1 MLEPI
6 DCTRWIMVW
15 ASYVEFPDSRNDAAL
30 SIEYRRCLRAVA
42 YCKRVAIEYESHGH
56 YQPWLLLR
64 RPKDRPAEDLHP
76 AALLTCLTLG
86 YTVHIPYQHQSFAHL
101 CTKPSLLYA
110 RESSNQFLSREF
122 TGDRIYTLGEY
133 STFSSTSQEFLCYG
147 LHDIR

>member
-15 ASYVEFPDSRNDAAL
+15 ASYVEFPDSRNAAAL

-76 AALLTCLTLG
+76 AALLTCLTLE

-122 TGDRIYTLGEY
+122 TCDRIYTLGEY
-133 STFSSTSQEFLCYG
+133 STFSSTSREFLCYG